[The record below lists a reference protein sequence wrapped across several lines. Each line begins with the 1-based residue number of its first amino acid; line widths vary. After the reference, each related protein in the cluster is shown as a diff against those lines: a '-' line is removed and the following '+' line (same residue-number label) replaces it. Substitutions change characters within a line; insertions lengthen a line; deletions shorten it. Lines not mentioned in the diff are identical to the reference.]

1 VPLRISPGVWWI
13 GRNDAISGMLFDGAF
28 ERDERRLVC
37 QLLKPG
43 MTVLDVGANAGLYTM
58 TAARLVGRTGRVI
71 AFEPSARERA
81 RLARHLHINRLT
93 NVVVEP
99 SAVGAVDGEVDLFV
113 VDGHETGCNS
123 LRLPPGEQVRPSR
136 VPVCRLDTYAAHHDL
151 TRVDFVKID
160 VEGGERDA
168 LLGAEQLF
176 RRARPFLMCEIE
188 PARIAPW
195 HYDPRE
201 IFELVQSWDYRW
213 FAIGADGAVPMSGV
227 PESCNGN
234 YLATSKC

>member
-1 VPLRISPGVWWI
+1 MPLRISPGVWWI

-28 ERDERRLVC
+28 EPDERRVVC

-58 TAARLVGRTGRVI
+58 TAARLVGRSGRVI

-81 RLARHLHINRLT
+81 RLTSHLHLNRLT
-93 NVVVEP
+93 NVVIEP

-113 VDGHETGCNS
+113 VEGTETGCNS
-123 LRLPPGEQVRPSR
+123 LRPPPGEMARANR
-136 VPVCRLDTYAAHHDL
+136 VPVCRLDTYATRHGL
-151 TRVDFVKID
+151 TRVDFIKID
-160 VEGGERDA
+160 VEGGERDV
-168 LLGAEQLF
+168 LRGAEQLF
-176 RRARPFLMCEIE
+176 RSARPLLLCEIE

-195 HYDPRE
+195 RYHPRE

-213 FAIGADGAVPMSGV
+213 FAIGAAGLVAMSGT

-234 YLATSKC
+234 YLARPI